1 MSELNWESDPAH
13 AFPVSHLFD
22 LLGMR
27 RVSGKIEIAT
37 GANLYGLY
45 VDRGQVLAAT
55 SSQRVLR
62 LGHLLVQRGAV
73 EPMYLHDVLRGR
85 RSVPGNQA
93 IGAALVSEGAV
104 TRAALMATVE
114 EQIVE
119 ILSRVICAEDATIRV
134 IANEPLPDG
143 IETARFDTDEL
154 FEEAHRRHFRRSA
167 IRAMQRLLPHASAP
181 LRMNGHLAMISAL
194 LSDPELLV
202 ALQIDKGNMT
212 LERLGTTLPLE
223 PLDLKRIVISFLER
237 EFIAADRHPL

>member
-1 MSELNWESDPAH
+1 MNEPNWESDPAH

-27 RVSGKIEIAT
+27 RVSGKIEIAL
-37 GANLYGLY
+37 GAHTYGLY

-55 SSQRVLR
+55 SSLRILR

-73 EPMYLHDVLRGR
+73 EPMYLHDVLRGHR
-85 RSVPGNQA
+85 AVPGNQA

-104 TRAALMATVE
+104 TRAALLATVE

-119 ILSRVICAEDATIRV
+119 ILSRVICADDAVIRV
-134 IANEPLPDG
+134 IADEPFPDG

-154 FEEAHRRHFRRSA
+154 FEEAHRRHFRRASL
-167 IRAMQRLLPHASAP
+167 RAMQRLLPPATAP
-181 LRMNGHLAMISAL
+181 LRMNGHLAMISSM

-223 PLDLKRIVISFLER
+223 PLELKRIVISLFER
-237 EFIAADRHPL
+237 EFIASDG